1 MLALQELG
9 EALFELTDSDLG
21 QFPISEAL
29 QTALRELRSMHS
41 RGAQRRQRQ
50 LIGKLMRNED
60 ASAIR
65 AALGSSR
72 SAEIRSKQHFALAET
87 WRDRLVRDGVAA
99 VEALTR
105 ETGRDDQE
113 LRKLV
118 IDLETMADERRE
130 KATRRQIFRRV
141 HALLGTAE

>member
-1 MLALQELG
+1 
-9 EALFELTDSDLG
+9 
-21 QFPISEAL
+21 
-29 QTALRELRSMHS
+29 MHS

-72 SAEIRSKQHFALAET
+72 SAEIRSKQQFALAET
-87 WRDRLVRDGVAA
+87 WRDRLAREGIAG
-99 VEALTR
+99 VEAFAR
-105 ETGRDDQE
+105 ETGDDQE

-141 HALLGTAE
+141 HALLNGAE

>member
-9 EALFELTDSDLG
+9 ETLLGLADSDLE
-21 QFPISEAL
+21 QFPISDAL
-29 QTALRELRSMHS
+29 QTALRQLRSMRS

-50 LIGKLMRNED
+50 LIGKLMRDED

-72 SAEIRSKQHFALAET
+72 SAEIRSKQQFALAET
-87 WRDRLVRDGVAA
+87 WRDRLAREGIAG
-99 VEALTR
+99 VEAFAR

-118 IDLETMADERRE
+118 IDLEAIADERCE
-130 KATRRQIFRRV
+130 KAARRQIFRRV
-141 HALLGTAE
+141 HALLNGAE